1 MEIILLLKGISAL
14 GMTISLIVFLY
25 TAFDWKAILQKTYH
39 GNDIIY
45 IYKVI
50 PIDRQAKFIILKI
63 KNKLIVVFV
72 AKNYARLIYE
82 IDYEDSQTIV

>member
-1 MEIILLLKGISAL
+1 MEMIS
-14 GMTISLIVFLY
+14 
-25 TAFDWKAILQKTYH
+25 
-39 GNDIIY
+39 Y